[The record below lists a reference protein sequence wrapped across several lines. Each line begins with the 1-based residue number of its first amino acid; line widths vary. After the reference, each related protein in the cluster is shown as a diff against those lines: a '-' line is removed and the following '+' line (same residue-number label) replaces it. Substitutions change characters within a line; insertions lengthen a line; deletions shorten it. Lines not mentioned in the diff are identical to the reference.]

1 MKTTTPA
8 TLEEWR
14 QWLKENHAKENE
26 VWLVY
31 HKKHTGQSSVSY
43 EDSVQEAL
51 CWGWIDSLIKRLDED
66 RYARKFT
73 PRKPDSQWSAS
84 NIKRIQLLKTTK
96 RLQPAGLDLI
106 PEKVMKGEIPEQES
120 KTEMCLEFRE
130 ALSQSPKA
138 REHFENLT
146 EKQKDLFVRWIASGK
161 QSATRQKRSTEAINL
176 LTKGKKLGMK

>member
-1 MKTTTPA
+1 MKTTSPA
-8 TLEEWR
+8 TLAEWR
-14 QWLKENHAKENE
+14 QWLKKNHANETE

-31 HKKHTGQSSVSY
+31 HKKHTGLSSLSY

-84 NIKRIQLLKTTK
+84 NVKRIQLLKSAK
-96 RLQPAGLDLI
+96 RLEPAGIAVI
-106 PEKVMKGEIPEQES
+106 PENVMKGEIPTPAL
-120 KTEMCLEFRE
+120 KAEMSPEFRE
-130 ALSQSPKA
+130 ALSQNAIALK
-138 REHFENLT
+138 HFEQLT
-146 EKQKDLFVRWIASGK
+146 GKQKELYLRWIASGK